1 MAQLAGRVEGKV
13 ALITGAASGLGRAT
27 ARRLAEEGAKVMVT
41 DWEDKGGNQTVE
53 LIKNAGHEASYMHQ
67 DVSSETEWQAVIAHV
82 EATYGQLDILV
93 NNAAVIIAKSIKD
106 TSLKDWQWQNSIAL
120 DGVFLG
126 VKYGC
131 ESMEKSGGGSIINI
145 SSIAG
150 IVGLDKS
157 AAYCAAKGG
166 VRLLTKAAAAEFA
179 RLKNNVRVNSV
190 HPGVILTPGVEST
203 IRKYGGTD
211 KANKVRERFEAMS
224 PLGELGE
231 PSDIANGVLYLASDE
246 SKYMHGAELVID
258 AGYSSVR

>member
-1 MAQLAGRVEGKV
+1 MGSSAGRVEGKV
-13 ALITGAASGLGRAT
+13 ALVSGSASGLGRAT
-27 ARRLAEEGAKVMVT
+27 AIRLAEEGAKVMVT
-41 DWEDKGGNQTVE
+41 DWEDKGGNETVE
-53 LIKNAGHEASYMHQ
+53 LIRNAGNEASYMHH
-67 DVSSETEWQAVIAHV
+67 DVSSEEEWEAVIAHI
-82 EATYGQLDILV
+82 EQTYGQLDVLV

-106 TSLKDWQWQNSIAL
+106 TSLKDWQGQNSIAL

-126 VKYGC
+126 VKYGSA
-131 ESMEKSGGGSIINI
+131 SMEKSGGGSIINI

-150 IVGLDKS
+150 IIGLDRS

-179 RLKNNVRVNSV
+179 RMKNNVRVNSV
-190 HPGVILTPGVEST
+190 HPGVIRTPGVEST
-203 IRKYGGTD
+203 IRKYGGTN
-211 KANKVRERFEAMS
+211 KENKVRERFEAMS

-231 PSDIANGVLYLASDE
+231 PTDIANGVLYLASDE